1 LRLRELTLPEAASNI
16 QIWESEDRALAS
28 NKEQLCALHHYAFL
42 RLPEAHLER
51 FTHSMKEGAI
61 QFD

>member
-28 NKEQLCALHHYAFL
+28 IKEQLCALRRYAFL

>member
-1 LRLRELTLPEAASNI
+1 MCISFTR
-16 QIWESEDRALAS
+16 DG
-28 NKEQLCALHHYAFL
+28 ALHHYAFL